1 MQCWGFSH
9 SKKGL
14 ICIAMNK
21 TKQINVRLTEEQ
33 LKVLQSLVDDGTVKT
48 QSAAMMYLINQYAIL
63 GKK

>member
-1 MQCWGFSH
+1 
-9 SKKGL
+9 
-14 ICIAMNK
+14 MNK